1 MTTTAQKIHPLD
13 LLYVRS
19 CTLAE
24 RVCDGELPFIDAV
37 DMAYSAAEWA
47 GLCDSHGDDAVQS
60 ALAAAFMGV
69 PKGAKSCTTV

>member
-1 MTTTAQKIHPLD
+1 MTATAQKIHPLD

-37 DMAYSAAEWA
+37 DMAYSATQFA
-47 GLCDSHGDDAVQS
+47 GLCDSWGDEAVQ
-60 ALAAAFMGV
+60 AELAAAFMQV
-69 PKGAKSCTTV
+69 PKVTTCKA

>member
-1 MTTTAQKIHPLD
+1 MTAAAQKNHPLD

-24 RVCDGELPFIDAV
+24 RVCQGQLLFTDAV

-47 GLCDSHGDDAVQS
+47 GLCDSWGEDAVQ
-60 ALAAAFMGV
+60 AELAAAFMGI
-69 PKGAKSCTTV
+69 PKEAVCKA